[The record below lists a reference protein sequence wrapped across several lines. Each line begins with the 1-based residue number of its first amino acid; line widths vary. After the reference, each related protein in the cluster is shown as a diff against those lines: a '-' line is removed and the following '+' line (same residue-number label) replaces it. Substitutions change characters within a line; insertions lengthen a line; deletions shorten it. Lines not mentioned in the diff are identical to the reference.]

1 MAQINVFGA
10 ALFIMGVYVALI
22 GSKVTVA
29 LVVERSKTILKSK
42 YYTYAIRALGI
53 VLIIFALIFI
63 RDGLQLIGLL

>member
-42 YYTYAIRALGI
+42 YYTYAIRALDI